1 MAQYNIGDKVQKKS
15 DNTIGIV
22 KNSLNRGTSI
32 NYQIEFQNGTRT
44 WIDESNLKPFENI
57 LDPLEMFQN
66 RKFSG
71 IESFKRII
79 SYQRLIGGLTNIFY
93 SMNNSLTK
101 YMPHQFLP
109 VTKFLK
115 SPEDRL
121 LIADEVGLG
130 KTIEAMYIW
139 KELEARKNAKRL
151 LIVCPAALREKWRKD
166 MINLFAITPKIVNAK
181 ELLEELEA
189 IKTNP
194 KHANFAYI
202 CSMEAIRSKHTTGFK
217 NINKLN
223 HALEEFAEN
232 HDDEKAFDLT
242 IIDEAH
248 YLRNRETANFKT
260 GVRLRDISD
269 ALVLLSATPI
279 QTASENLFS
288 ILNLLSPDTF
298 DNKYTFE
305 YLLYNDRPFINLA
318 NCLQKANAT
327 YDDFENALSLF
338 SEDSYLSKN
347 ELIIRIKEKKEEIF
361 KSQEARMNLAEQ
373 LRSYVFYDNYFN
385 RTRRRFVFTDTAKRE
400 PKTVAFKLSN
410 NEKYIYD
417 RVTKLVKDMSKNQS
431 EILTF
436 ALIARQRQMA
446 SCLPAAFKDWYG
458 KYKNSAD
465 DEFDEEEKSFSQT
478 EEIAEKLSETVYG
491 DVTDSSNYE
500 STETEENKSN
510 DIPDLNPF
518 YEHIVNDFNDV
529 RFEDLKKYDSKYI
542 KFVESIK
549 TRLAINPK
557 EKIIVFSFFRGTNDY
572 LSERLTE
579 DGISNLAIKG
589 GMGALKD
596 TYLEQFKNDDNINVL
611 ISSEVGSEGLD
622 LQFASI
628 EYNYDLPW
636 NPMRL
641 EQRIGRIDRIGQEAE
656 KLLIFNLMCENTVE
670 DKILN
675 RLYKRVEIFKNS
687 IGDLEDI
694 VGQPIQD
701 LAKEIMNSSLSETDI
716 LEKADQKIQVL
727 INQRQMNERLEEES
741 GLLDQYRDMV
751 LNSINEAKDNR
762 RYIDNDEL
770 IFLIKDFFNNYYPG
784 TYFATFNNTV
794 NYYTIKLSDDA
805 RYDFNNFRKN
815 ERTNI
820 TKHTNI
826 GSNPS
831 VILAFNL
838 KKDDKRMM
846 NSELVDL
853 DHPIFE
859 WMKSV
864 LIAQPQKS
872 YGCSAITAKAS
883 LNLPKG
889 EYVYYIQKWI
899 NPGIDKSTELKYF
912 ICNTNTK
919 EVLSESQSEKILNT
933 ILLSGNSLVNS
944 SVRLSDFTKYGE
956 AEDILYNF
964 AWDRCDEFKE
974 NVVLKKKTLF
984 EKQKN
989 FIENNYANKIKK
1001 REERI
1006 EELRS
1011 SPNPNIKNIYRNQSK
1026 IGKLKNELK
1035 DKIRELEENML
1046 QTPECEDMATGVLI
1060 IEE

>member
-1 MAQYNIGDKVQKKS
+1 MAQYNVGDKVQKKS
-15 DNTIGIV
+15 DNTIGVI

-32 NYQIEFQNGTRT
+32 NYQIEFSNGTKA

-57 LDPLEMFQN
+57 MDPLEMFQN
-66 RKFSG
+66 QNFSG

-166 MINLFAITPKIVNAK
+166 MMNLFAITPKIVNAK

-189 IKTNP
+189 IKINP
-194 KHANFAYI
+194 RHENFAYI
-202 CSMEAIRSKHTTGFK
+202 CSMEAIRSKHTDGFK

-223 HALEEFAEN
+223 HALEDFAEN
-232 HDDEKAFDLT
+232 HEDEKAFDLT

-269 ALVLLSATPI
+269 ALILLSATPI

-298 DNKYTFE
+298 DNKNTFE
-305 YLLYNDRPFINLA
+305 YLLNNDKPFINLA

-327 YDDFENALSLF
+327 FEDFENALSQF
-338 SEDSYLSKN
+338 NDGWYISDN
-347 ELIIRIKEKKEEIF
+347 ELIVKIKENKEEIF
-361 KSQEARMNLAEQ
+361 KSQELRMNLAEQ
-373 LRSYVFYDNYFN
+373 LRSFVFYDNYFN
-385 RTRRRFVFTDTAKRE
+385 RTRRRFVFTDTAKRI
-400 PKTVAFKLSN
+400 PGTVHFSLSE
-410 NEKYIYD
+410 NEKYLYD
-417 RVTKLVKDMSKNQS
+417 RVTKLVKDMSKGQS

-446 SCLPAAFKDWYG
+446 SCLPAAFKDWCE
-458 KYKNSAD
+458 KYKNFSE
-465 DEFDEEEKSFSQT
+465 DEFDEDGKTYAQT
-478 EEIAEKLSETVYG
+478 EEMEEKLSETLYG
-491 DVTDSSNYE
+491 DFTDLSETKDTE
-500 STETEENKSN
+500 SEEKNN
-510 DIPDLNPF
+510 NIPDLNPF
-518 YEHIVNDFNDV
+518 YNHIVHEFNDV
-529 RFEDLKKYDSKYI
+529 RYEDLKKYDSKYM
-542 KFVESIK
+542 KFIESIK
-549 TRLAINPK
+549 TRLASNPK

-579 DGISNLAIKG
+579 DGIANLAIKG
-589 GMGALKD
+589 GMGSLKD
-596 TYLEQFKNDDNINVL
+596 TYLEQFKNDDKINIL

-636 NPMRL
+636 NPMHL

-656 KLLIFNLMCENTVE
+656 KLLIFNLICENTVE
-670 DKILN
+670 DRILQ
-675 RLYKRVEIFKNS
+675 RLYERVDIFKNS

-701 LAKEIMNSSLSETDI
+701 LAKEIMNSSLSENEI

-741 GLLDQYRDMV
+741 ALLDHYRDMV
-751 LNSINEAKDNR
+751 LSSIDEAKNNKR
-762 RYIDNDEL
+762 FIDNNEL
-770 IFLIKDFFNNYYPG
+770 IFMIKDFFNNYYPG
-784 TYFATFNNTV
+784 TFFGSFNNTS

-805 RYDFNNFRKN
+805 RYDFNVFRKN
-815 ERTNI
+815 EHTDKS
-820 TKHTNI
+820 KHTNI
-826 GSNPS
+826 GTNP
-831 VILAFNL
+831 IFIFAFNL
-838 KKDDKRMM
+838 KKDDKMM
-846 NSELVDL
+846 INSQLVDL

-864 LIAQPQKS
+864 LISQPQKS

-883 LNLPKG
+883 STLPKG

-899 NPGIDKSTELKYF
+899 NPGIDKLNELKYF
-912 ICNTNTK
+912 ICNAETK
-919 EVLSESQSEKILNT
+919 KILSESQSEKILNT
-933 ILLSGNSLVNS
+933 ILTYGDSLVNS
-944 SVRLSDFTKYGE
+944 NVRLSNFTKYGE
-956 AEDILYNF
+956 AEEIIYNY
-964 AWDRCDEFKE
+964 AWDCCDEFKK
-974 NVVLKKKTLF
+974 NVGLKKKTLF
-984 EKQKN
+984 EKQKK
-989 FIENNYANKIKK
+989 FIENNYSNKIKK
-1001 REERI
+1001 VEDRI
-1006 EELRS
+1006 EELRNNS
-1011 SPNPNIKNIYRNQSK
+1011 NPNIKNINKNKSR

-1046 QTPECEDMATGVLI
+1046 QIPEVEDMATGVLI
-1060 IEE
+1060 IED